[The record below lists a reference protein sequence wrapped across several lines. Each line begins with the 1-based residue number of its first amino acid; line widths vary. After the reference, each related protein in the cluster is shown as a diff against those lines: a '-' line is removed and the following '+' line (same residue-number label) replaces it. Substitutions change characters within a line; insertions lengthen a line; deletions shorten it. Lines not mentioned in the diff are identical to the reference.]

1 MEEFSFSLG
10 DISAKM
16 DGEISFWYVA
26 IMEASDYDKETVK
39 NLWSFE
45 LYLWKDSI
53 R

>member
-26 IMEASDYDKETVK
+26 IMETFNYDKDEVK
-39 NLWSFE
+39 DLWNFG
-45 LYLWKDSI
+45 LYLWKDSF